1 MTSIMYKS
9 VIYILQYKRIKGG
22 KHVGDGKMKWA
33 KDDKN
38 KKYVVL
44 IVGIILV
51 AICVTFL
58 PHGNSKQTKPIT
70 TTIKQVATREEESYE
85 TAIEKRLTSM
95 LAKMQGV
102 GSVSVMVTVHAN
114 EEKVLAEDT
123 TANTQR
129 TEEKDQAGGT
139 RTTDIMQQ
147 TNDVVLQN
155 GNTPYI
161 VKEYAPEIRG
171 VFILAEGA
179 DDSAVKNQITEA
191 VSKLLD
197 VPVHKISVE
206 KKKN

>member
-1 MTSIMYKS
+1 MYKV

-22 KHVGDGKMKWA
+22 KHVGDGKLKWA
-33 KDDKN
+33 KEEKN
-38 KKYVVL
+38 KKYVIL
-44 IVGIILV
+44 IALVALV
-51 AICVTFL
+51 AIGVTFL
-58 PHGNSKQTKPIT
+58 PSGNNKQTKPIT
-70 TTIKQVATREEESYE
+70 TAIKQTTTKAEEDYATEM
-85 TAIEKRLTSM
+85 EKKLTSM
-95 LAKMQGV
+95 LIKMEGV
-102 GSVSVMVTVHAN
+102 GSVSVMVTVNAN
-114 EEKVLAEDT
+114 EEKILAENT
-123 TANTQR
+123 TAHTQK

-139 RTTDIMQQ
+139 RTTDSVQQ

-179 DDSAVKNQITEA
+179 DNSTAKNQIIEA

>member
-1 MTSIMYKS
+1 MYKS

-22 KHVGDGKMKWA
+22 KHVGDGKLKWA
-33 KDDKN
+33 KEEKN
-38 KKYVVL
+38 KKYVIL
-44 IVGIILV
+44 IALVALV
-51 AICVTFL
+51 AIGVTFL
-58 PHGNSKQTKPIT
+58 PSGNNKQTKPIT
-70 TTIKQVATREEESYE
+70 TAIKQTTTKAEEDYATEM
-85 TAIEKRLTSM
+85 EKKLTSM
-95 LAKMQGV
+95 LIKMEGV
-102 GSVSVMVTVHAN
+102 GSVSVMVTVNAN
-114 EEKVLAEDT
+114 EEKILAENT
-123 TANTQR
+123 TAHTQK

-139 RTTDIMQQ
+139 RTTDSVQQ

-179 DDSAVKNQITEA
+179 DNSTVKNQIIEA